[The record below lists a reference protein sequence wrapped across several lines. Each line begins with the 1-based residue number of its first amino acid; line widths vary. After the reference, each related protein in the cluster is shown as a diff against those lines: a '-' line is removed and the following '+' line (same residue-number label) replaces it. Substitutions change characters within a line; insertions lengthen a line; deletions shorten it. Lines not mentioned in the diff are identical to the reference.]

1 MKMIVLSTRDI
12 KLSYGIDVILKSV
25 SFSIQEGDKV
35 ALIGAN
41 GAGKSS
47 LFKILT
53 KEITE
58 YEGEVFLDRQKSLG
72 YLSQNINLDTEKT
85 IHEEALSVFQHLM
98 DMEDR
103 MLYLEE
109 EMKKPYEEA
118 QHEAHEAAITDY
130 VHLQEKYDMMGG
142 RTYKGEVHKVLRGLG
157 FEEEEF
163 TKRVSILSGGQKTRV
178 ALAKLLLS
186 NPDIILLDEPTNH
199 LDLQAIEWLEEYL
212 KSYKG
217 TLLII
222 SHDRFFLDSIT
233 SHTFEMIRG
242 EIYTYNAPYTKY
254 LELKEKDYE
263 IKMKAYRH
271 QQEEI
276 ARQEKIIERYKSF
289 NREKSIKAAE
299 SRQKMLD
306 KIERIEAPPK
316 ARSPY
321 KISFDN
327 EIESGTDVLIVENLS
342 KAFEDTRLFENLSFH
357 IRKAERI
364 ALIGENGRGKTTLFK
379 MLLDRVTPDQ
389 GDIILGKNVTLGY
402 YDQEQSDLHP
412 EKTVMSELHD
422 EFPHLTERE
431 VRTYLGGFL
440 FRGDEVFKEVKNLSG
455 GEKCR
460 VNLLK
465 LMLKKSNFLILD
477 EPTNHL
483 DIPSREAL
491 EDALLDYDGTLFV
504 ISHDRYFLNKVVH
517 KIFELKEDGI
527 VEYLGN
533 YSYYMDKKLNP
544 NRFQGIEEKETRN
557 KTQYQDEKKKKKG
570 REKEERE
577 KKKRL
582 KTLEETIEK
591 MEAEKEALTL
601 SLTTEEVYKDI
612 KKSMEISD
620 KIKEVDDKIKDH
632 YEEWELL
639 LMEEEEA

>member
-1 MKMIVLSTRDI
+1 MIVLSTRDI

-25 SFSIQEGDKV
+25 SFSIQEGEKV

-85 IHEEALSVFQHLM
+85 IHEEALSVFQSLM

-103 MLYLEE
+103 MLHLEE
-109 EMKKPYEEA
+109 EMKKPYDET
-118 QHEAHEAAITDY
+118 QHEAHEAAITNY
-130 VHLQEKYDMMGG
+130 VHLQEKYDLLGG

-163 TKRVSILSGGQKTRV
+163 SKRVSILSGGQKTRV

-233 SHTFEMIRG
+233 THTFEMISG

-342 KAFEDTRLFENLSFH
+342 KAFEETKLFENLSFH

-379 MLLDRVTPDQ
+379 MLLDRVKPDQ

-431 VRTYLGGFL
+431 VRTYLGSFL

-533 YSYYMDKKLNP
+533 YSYYTEKKLNP

-557 KTQYQDEKKKKKG
+557 KTQHQEEKKKRKG

-612 KKSMEISD
+612 QKSMEISN
-620 KIKEVDDKIKDH
+620 KIKDVDDTIKH
-632 YEEWELL
+632 YYEEWELL

>member
-1 MKMIVLSTRDI
+1 MIVLSTRDI

-379 MLLDRVTPDQ
+379 MLLDRVKPDQ

-431 VRTYLGGFL
+431 VRTYLGCFL

>member
-1 MKMIVLSTRDI
+1 
-12 KLSYGIDVILKSV
+12 
-25 SFSIQEGDKV
+25 
-35 ALIGAN
+35 
-41 GAGKSS
+41 
-47 LFKILT
+47 
-53 KEITE
+53 
-58 YEGEVFLDRQKSLG
+58 
-72 YLSQNINLDTEKT
+72 
-85 IHEEALSVFQHLM
+85 
-98 DMEDR
+98 
-103 MLYLEE
+103 
-109 EMKKPYEEA
+109 
-118 QHEAHEAAITDY
+118 
-130 VHLQEKYDMMGG
+130 
-142 RTYKGEVHKVLRGLG
+142 
-157 FEEEEF
+157 
-163 TKRVSILSGGQKTRV
+163 
-178 ALAKLLLS
+178 
-186 NPDIILLDEPTNH
+186 
-199 LDLQAIEWLEEYL
+199 
-212 KSYKG
+212 
-217 TLLII
+217 
-222 SHDRFFLDSIT
+222 
-233 SHTFEMIRG
+233 
-242 EIYTYNAPYTKY
+242 
-254 LELKEKDYE
+254 
-263 IKMKAYRH
+263 
-271 QQEEI
+271 
-276 ARQEKIIERYKSF
+276 
-289 NREKSIKAAE
+289 
-299 SRQKMLD
+299 
-306 KIERIEAPPK
+306 
-316 ARSPY
+316 
-321 KISFDN
+321 
-327 EIESGTDVLIVENLS
+327 
-342 KAFEDTRLFENLSFH
+342 
-357 IRKAERI
+357 
-364 ALIGENGRGKTTLFK
+364 
-379 MLLDRVTPDQ
+379 
-389 GDIILGKNVTLGY
+389 NVTLGY

-431 VRTYLGGFL
+431 VRTYLGSFL

>member
-103 MLYLEE
+103 MLHLEE

-431 VRTYLGGFL
+431 VRTYLGSFL

>member
-178 ALAKLLLS
+178 ALAKLLLF

-379 MLLDRVTPDQ
+379 MLLDRVKPDQ

-431 VRTYLGGFL
+431 VRTYLGSFL

-612 KKSMEISD
+612 QKSMEISD

>member
-1 MKMIVLSTRDI
+1 MIVLSTRDI

-379 MLLDRVTPDQ
+379 MLLDRVKPDQ

-431 VRTYLGGFL
+431 VRTYLGSFL

>member
-1 MKMIVLSTRDI
+1 MIVLSTRDI

-142 RTYKGEVHKVLRGLG
+142 RTYKGEVHKVLRGPG

-379 MLLDRVTPDQ
+379 MLLDRVKPDQ

-431 VRTYLGGFL
+431 VRTYLGSFL

>member
-103 MLYLEE
+103 MLLLEE

-118 QHEAHEAAITDY
+118 QHEAHEAAITEY
-130 VHLQEKYDMMGG
+130 VHLQEKYDMRGG

-163 TKRVSILSGGQKTRV
+163 TKKVSILSGGQKTRV

-212 KSYKG
+212 KGYKG

-242 EIYTYNAPYTKY
+242 EIYTYSAPYTKY

-342 KAFEDTRLFENLSFH
+342 KAFEDTKLFENLSFH

-379 MLLDRVTPDQ
+379 MLLGQVKPDQ
-389 GDIILGKNVTLGY
+389 GNIILGKNVTLGY

-412 EKTVMSELHD
+412 EKTVMAELHD

-431 VRTYLGGFL
+431 VRTYLGSFL
-440 FRGDEVFKEVKNLSG
+440 FRGDEVFKKVKNLSG

-533 YSYYMDKKLNP
+533 YSYYTDKKQNP

-557 KTQYQDEKKKKKG
+557 KTQYQDEKKKRKG

-582 KTLEETIEK
+582 KALEETIEK

-612 KKSMEISD
+612 RKSMEISD

>member
-1 MKMIVLSTRDI
+1 MKMIVLSTKDI

-431 VRTYLGGFL
+431 VRTYLGSFL

>member
-53 KEITE
+53 KEISG

-379 MLLDRVTPDQ
+379 MLLDRVKPDQ

-431 VRTYLGGFL
+431 VRTYLGSFL

-465 LMLKKSNFLILD
+465 VMLKKSNFLILD

-612 KKSMEISD
+612 RKSMEISD

>member
-1 MKMIVLSTRDI
+1 MIVLSTRDI

-431 VRTYLGGFL
+431 VRTYLGSFL

>member
-1 MKMIVLSTRDI
+1 MIVLSTRDI

-25 SFSIQEGDKV
+25 SFSIQEGEKV

-85 IHEEALSVFQHLM
+85 IHEEALSVFQSLM

-103 MLYLEE
+103 MLHLEE

-130 VHLQEKYDMMGG
+130 VHLQEKYDMLGG

-342 KAFEDTRLFENLSFH
+342 KAFEETKLFENLSFH

-379 MLLDRVTPDQ
+379 MLLDRVKPDQ

-431 VRTYLGGFL
+431 VRTYLGSFL

-612 KKSMEISD
+612 RKSMEISD

>member
-431 VRTYLGGFL
+431 VRTYLGSFL

-620 KIKEVDDKIKDH
+620 RIKEVDDKIKDH

>member
-1 MKMIVLSTRDI
+1 MIVLSTRDI

>member
-379 MLLDRVTPDQ
+379 MLLDRVKPDQ

-431 VRTYLGGFL
+431 VRTYLGSFL

-612 KKSMEISD
+612 RKSMEISD

>member
-431 VRTYLGGFL
+431 VRTYLGSFL